1 MESLRWILFKLC
13 SLALT
18 CLLAALF
25 AVALI
30 RWAPGFGVDELA
42 LDPRWSQQS
51 RSAQNA
57 ITEQGLLAHYWQ
69 YLKDAVRGD
78 LGVSTLLGAPVSE
91 LLAERIPVTARL
103 AAEGLLTSWGLAV
116 AAALLLTRWPAP
128 SIDVSAALFSG
139 VLLCLPAAL
148 IALGAVL
155 AGAPARI
162 ALAAIVFPKLFRYS
176 RGVLR
181 HLEGAP
187 HVLAARTRGVSEGR
201 IVLVHVLLSA
211 LPQLFALGGISVSM
225 ALGAA
230 VPVEAFC
237 DLPGIGQLVWKAA
250 LGRDLPVLVNL
261 TAFVALVTVCANAMA
276 DFGARLSERSVV

>member
-30 RWAPGFGVDELA
+30 RWAPGYGVDELA

-51 RSAQNA
+51 RSARNA
-57 ITEQGLLAHYWQ
+57 ITEQGLLAHYWK
-69 YLKDAVRGD
+69 YLKDAMRGD
-78 LGVSTLLGAPVSE
+78 LGVSTSLGAPVSE

-128 SIDVSAALFSG
+128 LIDVSAALFSG
-139 VLLCLPAAL
+139 ILLCLPAAL

-176 RGVLR
+176 RDVLR

-187 HVLAARTRGVSEGR
+187 HVLAARARGLAEGR
-201 IVLVHVLLSA
+201 IVLVHVLPSA

-261 TAFVALVTVCANAMA
+261 TAFVALVIVCVNAMA